1 VVCCQVH
8 IKKKGG
14 LLIED
19 RLIQSSQLSGW
30 FPHCAAKY
38 ANELILPLVVEAFN
52 HPKRTTDQRK
62 PAM

>member
-1 VVCCQVH
+1 VVCYRAH

-19 RLIQSSQLSGW
+19 RLVQSSQLSGW

-38 ANELILPLVVEAFN
+38 ANALILPLIVGAYK

>member
-1 VVCCQVH
+1 VCCQAH

-19 RLIQSSQLSGW
+19 RLNQSSQLSGW

-38 ANELILPLVVEAFN
+38 AISLILPMIVEAFK
-52 HPKRTTDQRK
+52 HSKRTTDQRK